1 MSTEAKE
8 WYLGT
13 RHKYEFASMQR
24 SNARNQV
31 EIAKRNYD
39 EAVDRYNAALSL
51 MRIAIE
57 SGNRPKREQN
67 VRQIMQEHD
76 KIERERIKFNEAVKY
91 QSNRDFNKYI

>member
-31 EIAKRNYD
+31 EIAKKNFND
-39 EAVDRYNAALSL
+39 AFERYNGALDL
-51 MRIAIE
+51 MRIAID
-57 SGNRPKREQN
+57 SGHPTNSEQ
-67 VRQIMQEHD
+67 VFHQVMQEHA
-76 KIERERIKFNEAVKY
+76 KVERERIKFNEAVKY